1 MFNNGKGR
9 GYYKNSMSTNA
20 VIAYINGEQPMYKW
34 TKKEILKN
42 INEYLEDNEKTIDI
56 DLNKM
61 KKEELINTFLKYTC
75 YHHTGCF
82 KNCTNFY
89 KINKEKIDE
98 LSRDLTEEELEEIE
112 KELEKEL
119 EKEAQRIKEIEKDDE
134 RLDKIIA
141 FRKNHGY
148 EYNSAERYINDN
160 PEKATLRTSKKGN
173 LVYDITL
180 PDGSIQTVLATK
192 IYNTTMYSV
201 DFTI

>member
-75 YHHTGCF
+75 YHHTGYF

-112 KELEKEL
+112 KEFEKE
-119 EKEAQRIKEIEKDDE
+119 EQRRKEIDKRLEEEFEKHIE
-134 RLDKIIA
+134 FK
-141 FRKNHGY
+141 KKYGY
-148 EYNSAERYINDN
+148 EYNSAARYINDN
-160 PEKATLRTSKKGN
+160 PEKVALRTSKKGN
-173 LVYDITL
+173 LVYDLTL
-180 PDGSIQTVLATK
+180 PDGSIKIVLATE
-192 IYNTTMYSV
+192 IDNTTMYGV
-201 DFTI
+201 DFTV

>member
-75 YHHTGCF
+75 SHHTGYF

-98 LSRDLTEEELEEIE
+98 FSRDLTEEELE
-112 KELEKEL
+112 ELEKEL

-134 RLDKIIA
+134 RLDRIIA